1 MRAPAFWWLPQPD
14 ALSLALSPIGF
25 LWGAISERR
34 LKQTGA
40 RAGLPVICVG
50 NFVAGG
56 AGKTPAAMALAK
68 ILQSH
73 GKRPVFLTRGYGGSA
88 SRAGTPLR
96 VDPAVHDART
106 TGDEAL
112 LLARIAPVIVTA
124 NRVAGAHAAQMTG
137 GDIIIMDDGL
147 QNPSLT
153 KDFSIAIADG
163 ETGTGN
169 GRCIPAGPLRAP
181 LDSQLGIIDALI
193 VVGAGEAGDR
203 LAGRAKARGVAIFR
217 AHLRPDPE
225 AAERLRG
232 QRAVAFAGIG
242 RPEKFF
248 ATLEAVGA
256 EVMDAY
262 SFDDHQMID
271 AGNMQ
276 ELRASARKHMA
287 QLVTTEKDLARLS
300 GVHDISGIDV
310 LPVTLGIEDEPGF
323 TGMMMR
329 KIFAA

>member
-1 MRAPAFWWLPQPD
+1 MRPPAFWWLPQPD
-14 ALSLALSPIGF
+14 AMALALSPIGY
-25 LWGAISERR
+25 LWGAYSNRR
-34 LKQTGA
+34 LKQTGT

-73 GKRPVFLTRGYGGSA
+73 GKRPAFLTRGYGGSA
-88 SRAGTPLR
+88 SRAGKPLR
-96 VDPAVHDART
+96 VDLSAHDARI

-124 NRVAGAHAAQMTG
+124 NRVAGAHAAEMTG

-169 GRCIPAGPLRAP
+169 GKCIPAGPLRAP

-217 AHLRPDPE
+217 AHLRPAPE
-225 AAERLRG
+225 AADRLHG
-232 QRAVAFAGIG
+232 QRVVAFAGIG

-248 ATLEAVGA
+248 ATLESVGA
-256 EVMDAY
+256 NVVDAY

-271 AGNMQ
+271 AANMQ
-276 ELRASARKHMA
+276 ALRASARKHMA
-287 QLVTTEKDLARLS
+287 QLVTTEKDLARLTS
-300 GVHDISGIDV
+300 VHDVSKINV
-310 LPVTLGIEDEPGF
+310 LPVTLAIEDEPRF
-323 TGMMMR
+323 TALMML
-329 KIFAA
+329 KVSAA